1 MHVCPN
7 YSLAF
12 FSAINCRLAAAILLT
27 SQTVPCV
34 ARVQYV
40 STFYTSTPQNIQYT
54 YCYLLNVSKCST
66 TKSVFYR
73 VSSEVFSSVLRIV
86 SAGPLKS
93 IKREKIS

>member
-1 MHVCPN
+1 M
-7 YSLAF
+7 
-12 FSAINCRLAAAILLT
+12 AAAILLI

-40 STFYTSTPQNIQYT
+40 STFYSTPQNIQYT

-73 VSSEVFSSVLRIV
+73 VSSEVFSSVLIV